1 VSGSSRQT
9 ASRFSSHAAT
19 CWRRCHT
26 GVTATRCNT
35 LQHTATHTCSCSKL
49 LSTKPWGDTATR
61 CNTLQHASTRCNTL
75 QHTATHCN
83 TRLLMQQ
90 LVGDEAIQVTPQQA
104 ATRCSTLQHTATHT
118 CSLRRAASC
127 WRRSLTGDT
136 AIRCNTL
143 QHAATICNTHLLM
156 QQVVGDEAIQVTLQ
170 HTAIR
175 CNTLQHTATH
185 CNTHLPMK
193 KGSKLLATRPYR

>member
-1 VSGSSRQT
+1 VCLVAADKLPAVLARMQQLVGDDAIQVSLQ
-9 ASRFSSHAAT
+9 HA
-19 CWRRCHT
+19 
-26 GVTATRCNT
+26 ATRCNT
-35 LQHTATHTCSCSKL
+35 LQHTPAHAASCCRRSH
-49 LSTKPWGDTATR
+49 GV
-61 CNTLQHASTRCNTL
+61 TLQHAATRCNTL